1 MYHLK
6 TVVFVCFLLV
16 SCSDVS
22 QSNTFPLEKPQTIN
36 FKSSVDQLISN
47 PIKNAYF
54 GDLHVHTSNSFDA
67 YTFGTLSTPEIAY
80 NYAQGEAIL
89 HPSGYFIQLSTPL
102 DFYAVTDHGVF
113 LGILPESANTD
124 SPSRQFL
131 TGNNHTESIVLETGT
146 TGVNSYS
153 ITANIIICVNPGARR
168 S

>member
-6 TVVFVCFLLV
+6 TVVFVCFFLV

-113 LGILPESANTD
+113 LCLCIILFI
-124 SPSRQFL
+124 FL
-131 TGNNHTESIVLETGT
+131 SV
-146 TGVNSYS
+146 
-153 ITANIIICVNPGARR
+153 CV
-168 S
+168 